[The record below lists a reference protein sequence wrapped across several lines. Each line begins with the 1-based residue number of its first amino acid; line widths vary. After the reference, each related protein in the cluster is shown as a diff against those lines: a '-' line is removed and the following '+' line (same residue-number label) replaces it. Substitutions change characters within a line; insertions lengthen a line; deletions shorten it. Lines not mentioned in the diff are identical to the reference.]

1 MSRIAY
7 VNGQYV
13 SHNEASVHIEDRG
26 YQFADG
32 VYEVVTIVNNRLID
46 EKGHLDRLWRSLS
59 ELRIDP
65 PMKRAPLK
73 LAIREV
79 IRRNRIRNGIIYMQ
93 VTRGVAPR
101 DHPFPDNPISA
112 LVMTAKSLSMDA
124 AAKKAEKGVKVA
136 TVDDIRWARC
146 DIKSVS
152 LLPNILAKQEAKD
165 RGAYESFM
173 VDQEGMV
180 TEGSSTNAWIV
191 NSDGN
196 VITRPTSNSI
206 LSGITRASVIRELNK
221 KGHKLEERAFSREEL
236 LNAREVFLTSST
248 SYVLPVVE
256 VDDRVI
262 GNGQPGSVS
271 LKLREIYENYM
282 KSPESQVN

>member
-13 SHNEASVHIEDRG
+13 PHNEASVHIEDRG

-32 VYEVVTIVNNRLID
+32 VYEVVTIVDNRLID

-73 LAIREV
+73 LAMREV

-124 AAKKAEKGVKVA
+124 AARKAEKGVKVA

-152 LLPNILAKQEAKD
+152 LLPNILAKQQAKD

-221 KGHKLEERAFSREEL
+221 KGHKLEERAFSKEEL